1 MGIGE
6 KIKQAR
12 ITKGLTRKQLSDS
25 VGMTEGGLF
34 KIEKDERSPMFET
47 VEKIAIVLD
56 ISLDS
61 LR

>member
-1 MGIGE
+1 MSIGE

-25 VGMTEGGLF
+25 IGITEGGLF

-47 VEKIAIVLD
+47 VEKIAIVLG

>member
-1 MGIGE
+1 MSIGE

-25 VGMTEGGLF
+25 IGITEGGLF